1 MKRIISVMMSIA
13 MVMMCGAV
21 LAAGGITI
29 DTSATA
35 LNTTMSKVVG
45 LVKTIAVAF
54 AIGMLLYVG
63 IKYVMASANEKADL
77 KKGSI
82 SYVIGAII
90 IFGATGL
97 ISIAQNL
104 GTQVAGSGS

>member
-1 MKRIISVMMSIA
+1 MKKVISVMMSLA
-13 MVMMCGAV
+13 MCLAV
-21 LAAGGITI
+21 TGTVFADPSIG
-29 DTSATA
+29 SSTA
-35 LNTTMSKVVG
+35 LDGVMGKVLGV
-45 LVKTIAVAF
+45 VKAIAVAF

-82 SYVIGAII
+82 SYVIGAVI

-97 ISIAQNL
+97 ITVAQSLATEVTN
-104 GTQVAGSGS
+104 

>member
-1 MKRIISVMMSIA
+1 MKKILSMMMTLA
-13 MVMMCGAV
+13 MVLMCGVAF
-21 LAAGGITI
+21 ATGGVTI
-29 DTSATA
+29 GSSSA
-35 LNTTMSKVVG
+35 LNGVMSKVLGV
-45 LVKTIAVAF
+45 VKAIATAF

-82 SYVIGAII
+82 SYVIGAVI

-97 ISIAQNL
+97 ITIAQNL
-104 GTQVAGSGS
+104 AKEVSN